1 MPLSALRPQVT
12 ARFHEV
18 DTYLS
23 GIAGRESD
31 DPRTPDSIDVRIMRG
46 LFFVHLY
53 GAFEYTMDQS
63 FIRVA
68 QHITGQPVPSRHIEK
83 VIFSVA
89 MENTFRSLRDLS
101 DWQKKFLKR
110 IELIQDMEKMDAAKI
125 PDNVLSEGMQSV
137 NTAVISLAFQ
147 VYGLKEQPFVDLSVR
162 GYIEEVVAKR
172 HAVAHGRES
181 PAAVGVTRTSD
192 LRIRY
197 DALYRESVYIMET
210 LGDFVA
216 AKRFVASR
224 HRPKYAR

>member
-1 MPLSALRPQVT
+1 
-12 ARFHEV
+12 
-18 DTYLS
+18 
-23 GIAGRESD
+23 
-31 DPRTPDSIDVRIMRG
+31 MRG

-53 GAFEYTMDQS
+53 GAFEYAMDQS

-68 QHITGQPVPSRHIEK
+68 QHISGQPVPCRHMER

-101 DWQKKFLKR
+101 DWQKKFLTR
-110 IELIQDMEKMDAAKI
+110 IELIEDMEKMATAKI

-137 NTAVISLAFQ
+137 NTAVILRAFQ
-147 VYGLKEQPFVDLSVR
+147 VYGQKEPPFVDLPVR

-181 PAAVGVTRTSD
+181 PAAVGITRASD

-197 DALYRESVYIMET
+197 DALYRQSVYVMET
-210 LGDFVA
+210 LSDFVT
-216 AKRFVASR
+216 AKKFVASR
-224 HRPKYAR
+224 HRSKYAT